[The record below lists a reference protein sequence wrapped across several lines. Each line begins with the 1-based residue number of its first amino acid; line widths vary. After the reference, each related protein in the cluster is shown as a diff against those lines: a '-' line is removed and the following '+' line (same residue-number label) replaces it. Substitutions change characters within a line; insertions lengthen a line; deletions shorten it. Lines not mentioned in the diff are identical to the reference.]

1 MTSIIP
7 LTPLLL
13 SVAILLMGNG
23 LQGTLLP
30 VRAGMEAFAPVEIGI
45 LGSAYFLGF
54 MGGCLYG
61 PRVLRVVGHIRTF
74 TGMVAIASTVVL
86 IHSLAVEP
94 VIWWGLRAVTG
105 FCFAVLYMVIESW
118 LNEKS
123 TNENRGLVFSVYTI
137 INLTVITVGQI
148 LLLTADPASFPLFAL
163 ASILVSIAAVPV
175 ALTRIDQPAP
185 LEVVQL
191 RLAHLFRASP
201 VGVVGCLA
209 VGLANGA
216 FWSLAPVYALNATG
230 ASSVADVAWFMSIV
244 VIAGAIGQWPLGHLS
259 DRIDRRLVIVG
270 ACLGAATAGL
280 GMVLVAG
287 FIPYG
292 VFIFGFMFGVFAFP
306 IYSVSVAHLNDF
318 ITEPSDYVEAASGLL
333 LVFAIGAIA
342 GPTLASALIDFAGIR
357 YLFAFTAIVH
367 ILAAAFSAYR
377 MRVRAPAPHEEQIA
391 FNDAV
396 LMAQTTSS
404 VDPLSPDG
412 SASSDD
418 GPPAEENPPA

>member
-1 MTSIIP
+1 MASI
-7 LTPLLL
+7 TPLLPL
-13 SVAILLMGNG
+13 LISIAILLMGNG

-30 VRAGMEAFAPVEIGI
+30 VRAGMEAFASVEIGI

-54 MGGCLYG
+54 MAGCLYG

-74 TGMVAIASTVVL
+74 TGMVAVASTVVL
-86 IHSLAVEP
+86 VHALVVEP

-148 LLLTADPASFPLFAL
+148 LLITADPGSFPLFAL
-163 ASILVSIAAVPV
+163 ASILVSIAAVPI

-185 LEVVQL
+185 LDVVQL
-191 RLAHLFRASP
+191 RLVHLFRISP
-201 VGVVGCLA
+201 VGVVGCIA

-230 ASSVADVAWFMSIV
+230 EHTIANVAWFMSIV
-244 VIAGAIGQWPLGHLS
+244 VIAGAVGQWPLGHLS
-259 DRIDRRLVIVG
+259 DRIDRRYVIIG
-270 ACLGAATAGL
+270 ACLGSAAAGL
-280 GMVLVAG
+280 GMVLLAG
-287 FIPYG
+287 FVPNGAI
-292 VFIFGFMFGVFAFP
+292 IFGFLFGLFAFP
-306 IYSVSVAHLNDF
+306 IYSLSVAHLNDF

-342 GPTLASALIDFAGIR
+342 GPTMASAMIGIVGIE
-357 YLFAFTAIVH
+357 YLFAFTASIH
-367 ILAAAFSAYR
+367 ILAAAFCAYR
-377 MRVRAPAPHEEQIA
+377 MKIRAPAPLEEHIP

-396 LMAQTTSS
+396 LMAQTTSA
-404 VDPLSPDG
+404 VDPLSPDEG
-412 SASSDD
+412 PSQQDVTPSGDKPSS
-418 GPPAEENPPA
+418 